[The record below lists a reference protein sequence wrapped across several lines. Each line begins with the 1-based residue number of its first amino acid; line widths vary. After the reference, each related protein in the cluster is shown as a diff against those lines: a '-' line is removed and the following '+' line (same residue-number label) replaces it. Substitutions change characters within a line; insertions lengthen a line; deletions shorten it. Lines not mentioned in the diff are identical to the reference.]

1 MNDDEKKV
9 QESWERFL
17 NPDELRPTLII
28 LAIYISTFEI
38 LKDSII
44 SRIKDFYFRG
54 FDENGEIID
63 PTYQSEVLAK
73 NKSPMHASLLWFKEA
88 EAITDEDISIFDKV
102 KKQRNDIAHQMF
114 HMLSDGLPKDFADR
128 FNQMASLLN
137 KIEKWWI
144 INVELDLGPPISID
158 SNGKLVEMEIDMN
171 QIDLDEIIP
180 GPIASLRMLIDVA
193 IGSDEESRYYFNEFI
208 KANHKDKDDKS

>member
-9 QESWERFL
+9 QESWKRFL

-28 LAIYISTFEI
+28 MSLYISTFEI

-44 SRIKDFYFRG
+44 SRIKDFYARG

-73 NKSPMHASLLWFKEA
+73 NKSPVHASLLWLKEA
-88 EAITDEDISIFDKV
+88 EAITDEDIAIFDKV

-128 FNQMASLLN
+128 F
-137 KIEKWWI
+137 
-144 INVELDLGPPISID
+144 
-158 SNGKLVEMEIDMN
+158 
-171 QIDLDEIIP
+171 
-180 GPIASLRMLIDVA
+180 
-193 IGSDEESRYYFNEFI
+193 
-208 KANHKDKDDKS
+208 